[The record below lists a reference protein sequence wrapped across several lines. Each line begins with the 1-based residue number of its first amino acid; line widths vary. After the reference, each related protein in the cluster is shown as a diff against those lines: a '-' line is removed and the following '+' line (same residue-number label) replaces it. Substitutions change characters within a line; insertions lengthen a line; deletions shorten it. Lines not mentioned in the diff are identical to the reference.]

1 MQILEEGHVLDYDA
15 EAARYDATRG
25 GRERAAAAAAAVH
38 GLLPDALTRV
48 LDIAGGTGSIASE
61 LAALGRDV
69 AVGDLSLGMLRVAQR
84 RLPGSEVRLD
94 ASRLPVADAS
104 VAAVTSVWLLHLLP
118 ARLVEGVL
126 DEVARV
132 LRPGGRYV
140 TTVDKAAGDAVDF
153 REGPVRDGRADVTA
167 GLEARG
173 LTEVGSAEF
182 VGGITREGRPAP
194 RYTLVA
200 FERPG
205 RR

>member
-1 MQILEEGHVLDYDA
+1 MLDYDA

-38 GLLPDALTRV
+38 GLLPERLTRV
-48 LDIAGGTGSIASE
+48 LDIAGGTGSVASE
-61 LAALGRDV
+61 LAALGREV

-84 RLPGSEVRLD
+84 RLPGSQVRLD
-94 ASRLPVADAS
+94 AKRLPVADS
-104 VAAVTSVWLLHLLP
+104 SLDAVTSVWLLHLLP
-118 ARLVEGVL
+118 ARVVEGVL
-126 DEVARV
+126 DEAARV

-140 TTVDKAAGDAVDF
+140 TTVDKAAGDARDS
-153 REGPVRDGRADVTA
+153 RDGLVNDRRADVTA

-200 FERPG
+200 FEKPATR
-205 RR
+205 